1 MFIKY
6 YCVSEV
12 FLYTYE
18 LDFIPEHKYQIHIRQ
33 TTSRCILIHVAVLV
47 VVSIISIVCSA
58 VLHTVLLV
66 SAEQRDRILGILLV
80 CNIITITSV
89 GTLYAQIYNL
99 FSIDNSIPVELI
111 NY

>member
-80 CNIITITSV
+80 CNIITPV
-89 GTLYAQIYNL
+89 GILCTQIYNL
-99 FSIDNSIPVELI
+99 ISMDNSILI
-111 NY
+111 KLIIY